1 MTTATN
7 KDSGRTIRCA
17 VFRDIAQTE
26 KIVDQLRAAGF
37 TGQQISVLCSDEGKE
52 KHFRGYQHEHE
63 AVDDEHTLESAA
75 VGGLTGAAVGGL
87 IAAGMTTIAGLA
99 IFSAGAG
106 LLVGGAVAGTFIGA
120 MQSRGEEGALADFY
134 DQSLTQ
140 GDLLVAVEDDDP
152 GYDERLKLAEDIF
165 RRGGASPVPLAADL

>member
-7 KDSGRTIRCA
+7 KVSGRTIRCA

-26 KIVDQLRAAGF
+26 KIVDQLRTAGF

-52 KHFRGYQHEHE
+52 KHFRGYQ
-63 AVDDEHTLESAA
+63 HTLESAA